1 MGEEKNYSLNI
12 ILKFSNFFASYTYAD
27 WVQVNCKNLNYDMV
41 IAHGVTSLMTAKFF
55 KNKNKNNYLVY
66 DSIEIPSLMHEIE
79 NPTSISESFILSQ
92 LSNDLKVFDS
102 YFTVSETFVKN
113 FLSKKT
119 DVNTCAIVAF
129 KDLNKNRRI
138 SKIIEQIQEKYDF
151 YIDVYCLKKPSNIEF
166 FNKINYIEYD

>member
-1 MGEEKNYSLNI
+1 MTLIIKLTKFFHKKKNYFLS
-12 ILKFSNFFASYTYAD
+12 KKYD
-27 WVQVNCKNLNYDMV
+27 W
-41 IAHGVTSLMTAKFF
+41 
-55 KNKNKNNYLVY
+55 
-66 DSIEIPSLMHEIE
+66 E
-79 NPTSISESFILSQ
+79 NEF
-92 LSNDLKVFDS
+92 S
-102 YFTVSETFVKN
+102 YFNKN
-113 FLSKKT
+113 FLSKKI